1 MEVEEIS
8 ANVISDD
15 ASALSSLTGGSAT
28 EDCLDEMKSH
38 GLHSCNEYPIIILD
52 SDEQFFACSE
62 PIALDNSE
70 LTNLHGYITRGS
82 SAKHISAAIYDDHD

>member
-38 GLHSCNEYPIIILD
+38 DGQQYFCIL
-52 SDEQFFACSE
+52 
-62 PIALDNSE
+62 
-70 LTNLHGYITRGS
+70 RR
-82 SAKHISAAIYDDHD
+82 